1 MIRKFYVPFLV
12 PALLMAATAWNVEV
26 AGKDR
31 DIDAGVL
38 LGPCGSSAAAGPTGI
53 NDDFTNRSIGADI
66 VTDANSVTANSA
78 SVVFRNT
85 LQNTGAADDAF
96 IIVAPSL
103 PPGFRAEVSTDNGDT
118 YTVIDQWSN
127 SITVAVG
134 YRAAV
139 ILLVRITAPA
149 GLPVLQAFETV
160 IRATSTVSPAVT
172 NETINR
178 VYTGFVRLENARAI
192 VNQTGVEGP
201 ADAVP
206 GAQLEFTITYSN
218 ISSMNGV
225 DCALLTAYNLVI
237 SADGRKSPNNWGV
250 TTDHIV
256 GASDDRGGLIV
267 GDRPNSQSLAN
278 VVMRLE
284 AGQSGVFRFRRM
296 IR

>member
-1 MIRKFYVPFLV
+1 MIRRFYVLFL
-12 PALLMAATAWNVEV
+12 ALTLVMAAHARNARAT
-26 AGKDR
+26 GKDR
-31 DIDAGVL
+31 EIDDGVL
-38 LGPCGSSAAAGPTGI
+38 LGPCGSSAATGPTGI

-66 VTDANSVTANSA
+66 VTGSNPVTANSA

-85 LQNTGAADDAF
+85 LQNTGPADDAF
-96 IIVAPSL
+96 IIAAPSL
-103 PPGFRAEVSTDNGDT
+103 PPGFRAEVSTDNGDN
-118 YTVIDQWSN
+118 YAAIDQWSN

-139 ILLVRITAPA
+139 ILFVRITAPG

-178 VYTGFVRLENARAI
+178 IYTGFIRLENARAI
-192 VNQTGVEGP
+192 VNHTGVGSP
-201 ADAVP
+201 SDAVP
-206 GAQLEFTITYSN
+206 GAQMEFIITYSN

-225 DCALLTAYNLVI
+225 DCALLIAYNLVI
-237 SADGRKSPNNWGV
+237 SADGRKSPNDWGV

-256 GASDDRGGLIV
+256 GASDNRGGLIV

-284 AGQSGVFRFRRM
+284 AGESGEFRFRRT

>member
-1 MIRKFYVPFLV
+1 MIRKYYCLFL
-12 PALLMAATAWNVEV
+12 ALTLVMAATAGN
-26 AGKDR
+26 AGATGKDR
-31 DIDAGVL
+31 EIEAGVL

-66 VTDANSVTANSA
+66 VTGPNTVTANSA

-85 LQNTGAADDAF
+85 LQNTGTSDDAF
-96 IIVAPSL
+96 IIAAPSL

-118 YTVIDQWSN
+118 YAVIDQWSN

-139 ILLVRITAPA
+139 ILFVRVTAPG
-149 GLPVLQAFETV
+149 GLPGLQAFETI

-178 VYTGFVRLENARAI
+178 IYTGFIRLEYVQAI
-192 VNQTGVEGP
+192 VNRTGVGGP
-201 ADAVP
+201 ADTVP
-206 GAQLEFTITYSN
+206 GAQVDFSITYSN
-218 ISSMNGV
+218 ISSLNGV
-225 DCALLTAYNLVI
+225 DCALLTAFNLVI
-237 SADGRKSPNNWGV
+237 SADGRKPPNNWGV

-256 GASDDRGGLIV
+256 GATDNRGGYII
-267 GDRPNSQSLAN
+267 GDRPNSQGLTNLIA
-278 VVMRLE
+278 RLKPGE
-284 AGQSGVFRFRRM
+284 SGVFRFGRM

>member
-1 MIRKFYVPFLV
+1 MIRKFYVLFL
-12 PALLMAATAWNVEV
+12 ALTLVSAATAAN
-26 AGKDR
+26 AGVRGIDR
-31 DIDAGVL
+31 AIDTGVL

-66 VTDANSVTANSA
+66 VTGPNTVTANSA

-85 LQNTGAADDAF
+85 LRNTGTAEGAF
-96 IIVAPSL
+96 IITAPSL
-103 PPGFRAEVSTDNGDT
+103 PLGFRAEVSSDNGDT
-118 YTVIDQWSN
+118 YALLDQSSN

-139 ILLVRITAPA
+139 ILFVRITAPA
-149 GLPVLQAFETV
+149 VLPGLQAFETV
-160 IRATSTVSPAVT
+160 IRATSTVSPEVT

-178 VYTGFVRLENARAI
+178 IYTGFVRLEYAQAMMNR
-192 VNQTGVEGP
+192 TGVGGP
-201 ADAVP
+201 SDPVP
-206 GAQLEFTITYSN
+206 GAQVEITITYSN

-237 SADGRKSPNNWGV
+237 NADGRRPSNNWGV

-256 GASDDRGGLIV
+256 GASDNRGGLIV

-278 VVMRLE
+278 TVMRLG
-284 AGQSGVFRFRRM
+284 AGESGVFRFRRL

>member
-1 MIRKFYVPFLV
+1 MIRKFYVLFL
-12 PALLMAATAWNVEV
+12 ALTLVMGATAWNGGV
-26 AGKDR
+26 AAKDLE
-31 DIDAGVL
+31 IDAGVL

-66 VTDANSVTANSA
+66 VTGPNTVTANSA

-85 LQNTGAADDAF
+85 LQNTGTADDAF
-96 IIVAPSL
+96 IIAAPSL
-103 PPGFRAEVSTDNGDT
+103 PPGFKAEVSTDNGDT
-118 YTVIDQWSN
+118 YAVLDQWSN

-139 ILLVRITAPA
+139 ILFVRITAPG

-178 VYTGFVRLENARAI
+178 IYTGFIRLENAQAI
-192 VNQTGVEGP
+192 VNHTGVGGP
-201 ADAVP
+201 SDAVP
-206 GAQLEFTITYSN
+206 GAQLEFMITYSN

-225 DCALLTAYNLVI
+225 DCALLIAYNLVI
-237 SADGRKSPNNWGV
+237 SADGRKLPNNWGM

-256 GASDDRGGLIV
+256 GASDNRGGLIV

-278 VVMRLE
+278 AVMRLE

>member
-1 MIRKFYVPFLV
+1 MIRKFYVLFL
-12 PALLMAATAWNVEV
+12 ALALVMAATASNAGVT
-26 AGKDR
+26 GKDR
-31 DIDAGVL
+31 EIDTGVL

-66 VTDANSVTANSA
+66 VTGPNSVTATSA

-85 LQNTGAADDAF
+85 LQNTGTADDAF
-96 IIVAPSL
+96 IIAAPSL

-118 YTVIDQWSN
+118 YAVIDQWSN
-127 SITVAVG
+127 SLTVAVG

-139 ILLVRITAPA
+139 ILFVRITAPA
-149 GLPVLQAFETV
+149 GLPVLQPFETV
-160 IRATSTVSPAVT
+160 IRATSTVAPTVT

-178 VYTGFVRLENARAI
+178 IYTGFIRLENAQAI
-192 VNQTGVEGP
+192 VNHTGVGGP
-201 ADAVP
+201 SDAVP
-206 GAQLEFTITYSN
+206 GAQVEFMITYSN

-225 DCALLTAYNLVI
+225 DCALLIAYNLVI
-237 SADGRKSPNNWGV
+237 SADGRKPPNNWGV

-278 VVMRLE
+278 VVMRLD
-284 AGQSGVFRFRRM
+284 AGESGVFRFRRM

>member
-1 MIRKFYVPFLV
+1 MIRKFYVLFL
-12 PALLMAATAWNVEV
+12 ALTLVMAATAWNAGVT
-26 AGKDR
+26 GKDR
-31 DIDAGVL
+31 EINAGVL

-66 VTDANSVTANSA
+66 VTGPNTVTANSA

-85 LQNTGAADDAF
+85 LQNTGTADDAF
-96 IIVAPSL
+96 IIAAPSL

-118 YTVIDQWSN
+118 YAVIDQWSN

-139 ILLVRITAPA
+139 ILFVRITAPG

-178 VYTGFVRLENARAI
+178 IYTGFIRLENAQAI
-192 VNQTGVEGP
+192 VNHTGVGGP
-201 ADAVP
+201 SDAVP
-206 GAQLEFTITYSN
+206 GAQVEFIITYSN

-225 DCALLTAYNLVI
+225 DCALLIAYNLVI
-237 SADGRKSPNNWGV
+237 SADGRKPPNNWGV

-256 GASDDRGGLIV
+256 GASDNRGGLIV

-284 AGQSGVFRFRRM
+284 AGESGVFRFRRM

>member
-1 MIRKFYVPFLV
+1 MIRKVYVLFL
-12 PALLMAATAWNVEV
+12 ALILVLAATASNARVT
-26 AGKDR
+26 GKDR
-31 DIDAGVL
+31 EISAGVL

-66 VTDANSVTANSA
+66 VTGPHTVTANSA

-85 LQNTGAADDAF
+85 LQNTGTADDAF
-96 IIVAPSL
+96 IIAAPSL

-118 YTVIDQWSN
+118 YAVIDQWSN

-139 ILLVRITAPA
+139 ILFVRITAPG

-178 VYTGFVRLENARAI
+178 IYTGFIRLENAQAI
-192 VNQTGVEGP
+192 VNHTGVGGP
-201 ADAVP
+201 SDAVP
-206 GAQLEFTITYSN
+206 GAQVEFIITYSN

-225 DCALLTAYNLVI
+225 DCALLIAYNLVI
-237 SADGRKSPNNWGV
+237 SADGRKTPNNWGV

-256 GASDDRGGLIV
+256 GASDNRGGLIV

-284 AGQSGVFRFRRM
+284 AGESGVFRFRRM

>member
-1 MIRKFYVPFLV
+1 MLRKFYVLFL
-12 PALLMAATAWNVEV
+12 ALTLLMAATAWN
-26 AGKDR
+26 AGVTGKNR
-31 DIDAGVL
+31 EIDAGVL
-38 LGPCGSSAAAGPTGI
+38 LGPCGSSAAAGPAGI
-53 NDDFTNRSIGADI
+53 NDDFTNLSIGADI
-66 VTDANSVTANSA
+66 VTGPNTLTANSA

-85 LQNTGAADDAF
+85 LQNTGTSDDAF
-96 IIVAPSL
+96 IITAPSL

-118 YTVIDQWSN
+118 YAVIDQWST

-139 ILLVRITAPA
+139 ILFVRVTAPG
-149 GLPVLQAFETV
+149 GLPALKFFETI
-160 IRATSTVSPAVT
+160 IRATSTVSPAVN

-178 VYTGFVRLENARAI
+178 IYTGFIRLEHAQEI
-192 VNQTGVEGP
+192 VNRTGVGGA

-206 GAQLEFTITYSN
+206 GAEVEFIITYSN

-237 SADGRKSPNNWGV
+237 SADGRKPPNNWGV

-256 GASDDRGGLIV
+256 GASDNRGGLIV
-267 GDRPNSQSLAN
+267 GDRSNSQSLAN
-278 VVMRLE
+278 MVMRLD
-284 AGQSGVFRFRRM
+284 AGESGIFRFRRM

>member
-1 MIRKFYVPFLV
+1 MIRKFYVLFL
-12 PALLMAATAWNVEV
+12 ALTLVMAATAWNAGVT
-26 AGKDR
+26 GKDR
-31 DIDAGVL
+31 EIDAGVL

-66 VTDANSVTANSA
+66 VTGPNTVTANSA

-85 LQNTGAADDAF
+85 LQNTGTADDAF
-96 IIVAPSL
+96 IIAAPSL
-103 PPGFRAEVSTDNGDT
+103 PLGFRAEVSTDNGDT
-118 YTVIDQWSN
+118 YAVIDQWSN

-139 ILLVRITAPA
+139 ILFVRITAPS
-149 GLPVLQAFETV
+149 GLPGLHAFETV

-178 VYTGFVRLENARAI
+178 IYTGFIRLENAEAI
-192 VNQTGVEGP
+192 VNHTGVGGP
-201 ADAVP
+201 SDAVP
-206 GAQLEFTITYSN
+206 GAQVEFIITYSN

-225 DCALLTAYNLVI
+225 DCALLIAYNLVI
-237 SADGRKSPNNWGV
+237 SADGRKPPNNWGV
-250 TTDHIV
+250 TTDHVV
-256 GASDDRGGLIV
+256 GASDNRGGLIV

-278 VVMRLE
+278 VVMRLD
-284 AGQSGVFRFRRM
+284 AGESGVFRFRRM

>member
-1 MIRKFYVPFLV
+1 MIRQFYVLFL
-12 PALLMAATAWNVEV
+12 ALTLVMAAPAWNAGVT
-26 AGKDR
+26 GKDR
-31 DIDAGVL
+31 EIDAGVL
-38 LGPCGSSAAAGPTGI
+38 LGPCGSSAAAGPNGI

-66 VTDANSVTANSA
+66 VTGPNTATANSA

-85 LQNTGAADDAF
+85 LQNTGTADDAF
-96 IIVAPSL
+96 IITAPSL

-118 YTVIDQWSN
+118 YSVVDQWSN

-134 YRAAV
+134 YRAVV
-139 ILLVRITAPA
+139 IMFVRITAPA
-149 GLPVLQAFETV
+149 GLPGLQAFETV
-160 IRATSTVSPAVT
+160 IRATSTVSPTVT

-178 VYTGFVRLENARAI
+178 IYTGFIRLEYAQAI
-192 VNQTGVEGP
+192 VNHTGVGGP

-206 GAQLEFTITYSN
+206 GAQVEFIITYSN

-237 SADGRKSPNNWGV
+237 SADGRKPPNNWGV

-256 GASDDRGGLIV
+256 GASDNRGGLIV
-267 GDRPNSQSLAN
+267 GDRPNSQSLTN
-278 VVMRLE
+278 MVMRLE
-284 AGQSGVFRFRRM
+284 AGESGVFRFRRM

>member
-1 MIRKFYVPFLV
+1 MIRKFYVLFLALTLV
-12 PALLMAATAWNVEV
+12 IAAPAWKAGVTA
-26 AGKDR
+26 KDR
-31 DIDAGVL
+31 EIDTGVL

-66 VTDANSVTANSA
+66 VTGPNTVTANSA

-85 LQNTGAADDAF
+85 LQNTGTADDAF
-96 IIVAPSL
+96 IIAAPSL

-118 YTVIDQWSN
+118 YAVLDQWSN

-134 YRAAV
+134 YRAAI
-139 ILLVRITAPA
+139 ILFVRITAPG

-178 VYTGFVRLENARAI
+178 IYTGFIRLENSQAI
-192 VNQTGVEGP
+192 VNHTGVGGP
-201 ADAVP
+201 SDAVP
-206 GAQLEFTITYSN
+206 GAQVEFIITYSN

-225 DCALLTAYNLVI
+225 DCALLIAYNLVI
-237 SADGRKSPNNWGV
+237 SADGRKLPNNWGV

-256 GASDDRGGLIV
+256 GASDNRGGLIV
-267 GDRPNSQSLAN
+267 GDRPHSQSLAN
-278 VVMRLE
+278 AVMRLE
-284 AGQSGVFRFRRM
+284 AGESGVFRFRRM

>member
-1 MIRKFYVPFLV
+1 MIRKFYVLFL
-12 PALLMAATAWNVEV
+12 ALIMIMAATALNAGVT
-26 AGKDR
+26 GKDR
-31 DIDAGVL
+31 EIDAGVL

-66 VTDANSVTANSA
+66 VTGPNTITANSA

-85 LQNTGAADDAF
+85 LQNTGTADDAF
-96 IIVAPSL
+96 IIAAPSL

-118 YTVIDQWSN
+118 YAVIDQWSN

-139 ILLVRITAPA
+139 ILFVRITAPG
-149 GLPVLQAFETV
+149 GLPVLKAFETV
-160 IRATSTVSPAVT
+160 VRATSTVSPAVT

-178 VYTGFVRLENARAI
+178 IYTGFIRLENAHAI
-192 VNQTGVEGP
+192 VNHTGVGGP
-201 ADAVP
+201 SDAVP
-206 GAQLEFTITYSN
+206 GAQVEFIITYSN

-225 DCALLTAYNLVI
+225 DCALLIAYNLVI

-256 GASDDRGGLIV
+256 GASDNRGGLIA

-284 AGQSGVFRFRRM
+284 AGESGVFRFRRM

>member
-1 MIRKFYVPFLV
+1 MIRKSYVLFL
-12 PALLMAATAWNVEV
+12 ALILVLAATAWNAGV

-31 DIDAGVL
+31 EIDAGVL
-38 LGPCGSSAAAGPTGI
+38 LGPCGSSAAAGPTGV

-66 VTDANSVTANSA
+66 VTGPNTVTANSA

-85 LQNTGAADDAF
+85 LQNTGTADDAF
-96 IIVAPSL
+96 IIAAPSL
-103 PPGFRAEVSTDNGDT
+103 PPGFRAEMSTDNGDT
-118 YTVIDQWSN
+118 YTSIDQWSN

-134 YRAAV
+134 YRAAI
-139 ILLVRITAPA
+139 ILFVRITAPA
-149 GLPVLQAFETV
+149 GLPGLQAFETV
-160 IRATSTVSPAVT
+160 IRATSMVAPAVN

-178 VYTGFVRLENARAI
+178 IYTGFIQLESVQAI
-192 VNQTGVEGP
+192 VNHTGVGGP
-201 ADAVP
+201 SDAVP
-206 GAQLEFTITYSN
+206 GAQVEFLITYSN

-225 DCALLTAYNLVI
+225 DCALLIAYNLVI
-237 SADGRKSPNNWGV
+237 NADGRKPPNNWGV

-256 GASDDRGGLIV
+256 GASDNRGGLIV

-284 AGQSGVFRFRRM
+284 AGESGVFRFRRM

>member
-1 MIRKFYVPFLV
+1 MIRKFYVLFLTLTLV
-12 PALLMAATAWNVEV
+12 MAAPAGNAGVT
-26 AGKDR
+26 GKDR
-31 DIDAGVL
+31 EIDTGVL
-38 LGPCGSSAAAGPTGI
+38 LGPCGSSAASGPTGI

-66 VTDANSVTANSA
+66 VIGPNTVTANSA

-85 LQNTGAADDAF
+85 LQNTGTADDAF
-96 IIVAPSL
+96 IIAASSL

-118 YTVIDQWSN
+118 YAVLDQWSN

-134 YRAAV
+134 YRAAI
-139 ILLVRITAPA
+139 ILFIRITAPG

-178 VYTGFVRLENARAI
+178 IYTGFIRLENTHAI
-192 VNQTGVEGP
+192 VNHTGVGGP
-201 ADAVP
+201 AEAVP
-206 GAQLEFTITYSN
+206 GAQVEFIITYSN

-237 SADGRKSPNNWGV
+237 SADGRKLPNNWGV

-256 GASDDRGGLIV
+256 GASDNRGGFIV

-278 VVMRLE
+278 VVMRLD
-284 AGQSGVFRFRRM
+284 AGESGVFRFRRM

>member
-1 MIRKFYVPFLV
+1 MIRKFYVLFL
-12 PALLMAATAWNVEV
+12 ALTLVMGATAWNAGVT
-26 AGKDR
+26 GKDR
-31 DIDAGVL
+31 ETDAGVL

-66 VTDANSVTANSA
+66 VTGPNTVTANSA

-85 LQNTGAADDAF
+85 LQNTGPADDAF
-96 IIVAPSL
+96 IIAAPSL

-118 YTVIDQWSN
+118 YAVIDQWTN

-139 ILLVRITAPA
+139 ILFVRITAPG

-178 VYTGFVRLENARAI
+178 IYTGFIRLENARAI
-192 VNQTGVEGP
+192 VNHTGVGGP
-201 ADAVP
+201 SDAVP
-206 GAQLEFTITYSN
+206 GAQVEFIITYSN

-225 DCALLTAYNLVI
+225 DCALLIAHNLVI
-237 SADGRKSPNNWGV
+237 SADGRKPPDNWGV

-278 VVMRLE
+278 MVMQLE
-284 AGQSGVFRFRRM
+284 AGESGVFRFRRM

>member
-1 MIRKFYVPFLV
+1 MIRKFYVLFL
-12 PALLMAATAWNVEV
+12 ALTLVMASTAWNAGVT
-26 AGKDR
+26 GKDR
-31 DIDAGVL
+31 EIHAGVL

-53 NDDFTNRSIGADI
+53 NDDFTNLSIGADI
-66 VTDANSVTANSA
+66 VTGPNTVTANSA

-85 LQNTGAADDAF
+85 LQNTGTADDAF
-96 IIVAPSL
+96 IIAAPSL

-118 YTVIDQWSN
+118 YAVIDQWSN

-134 YRAAV
+134 YRAVV
-139 ILLVRITAPA
+139 ILFVRITAPG

-160 IRATSTVSPAVT
+160 IRATSTVSPVVT

-178 VYTGFVRLENARAI
+178 IYTGFIRLENAQAI
-192 VNQTGVEGP
+192 ENQTGVGGP

-206 GAQLEFTITYSN
+206 GAQVEFIITYSN

-225 DCALLTAYNLVI
+225 DCALLIAYNLVI
-237 SADGRKSPNNWGV
+237 SADGRKPPNNWGV

-284 AGQSGVFRFRRM
+284 AGESGVFRFRRM

>member
-1 MIRKFYVPFLV
+1 MIRKVYVLFL
-12 PALLMAATAWNVEV
+12 ALTLVLAATAWNAGVT
-26 AGKDR
+26 GKDR
-31 DIDAGVL
+31 EIDAGVL

-66 VTDANSVTANSA
+66 VSGPNTVTANSA

-85 LQNTGAADDAF
+85 LQNTGPVDDAF
-96 IIVAPSL
+96 IIAAPSL

-118 YTVIDQWSN
+118 YAVIDQWGS

-139 ILLVRITAPA
+139 ILFVRITAPG

-178 VYTGFVRLENARAI
+178 IYTGFIRLENAQAI
-192 VNQTGVEGP
+192 VNHTGVGG
-201 ADAVP
+201 ASDAVP
-206 GAQLEFTITYSN
+206 GAQVEFIITYSN

-225 DCALLTAYNLVI
+225 DCALLIAYNLVI
-237 SADGRKSPNNWGV
+237 SADGRKPPNNWGV

-256 GASDDRGGLIV
+256 GASDNRGGLIV

-284 AGQSGVFRFRRM
+284 AGESGVFRFRRM

>member
-1 MIRKFYVPFLV
+1 MIRKFYVLFL
-12 PALLMAATAWNVEV
+12 ALTLVMAATAWNAGVT
-26 AGKDR
+26 GKDR
-31 DIDAGVL
+31 EVDAGVL
-38 LGPCGSSAAAGPTGI
+38 LGPGGSSAAAGPTGI

-66 VTDANSVTANSA
+66 VTGPNTVTANSA

-85 LQNTGAADDAF
+85 LQNTGTADDAF
-96 IIVAPSL
+96 IIAAPSL

-118 YTVIDQWSN
+118 YAVIDQWSN

-139 ILLVRITAPA
+139 ILFVRITAPG

-178 VYTGFVRLENARAI
+178 IYTGFIRLENAQAI
-192 VNQTGVEGP
+192 VNRTGVGGP
-201 ADAVP
+201 SDAVP
-206 GAQLEFTITYSN
+206 GAQVEFIITYSN

-225 DCALLTAYNLVI
+225 DCALLIAYNLVI
-237 SADGRKSPNNWGV
+237 SADRRKPPNNWGV

-256 GASDDRGGLIV
+256 GASDNRGGLIV
-267 GDRPNSQSLAN
+267 GDRPNSQSLSN

-284 AGQSGVFRFRRM
+284 AGESGVFRFRRM

>member
-1 MIRKFYVPFLV
+1 MIRKFYCLFL
-12 PALLMAATAWNVEV
+12 ALTLVMAATAGN
-26 AGKDR
+26 AAAKGKDR
-31 DIDAGVL
+31 EIEAGVL

-66 VTDANSVTANSA
+66 VTGPNTVTANSA

-85 LQNTGAADDAF
+85 LQNTGTSDDAF
-96 IIVAPSL
+96 IIAAPSL
-103 PPGFRAEVSTDNGDT
+103 PPGFRAEVSSDNGDT
-118 YTVIDQWSN
+118 YAVIDQWSN

-139 ILLVRITAPA
+139 ILFVRITAPG

-160 IRATSTVSPAVT
+160 IRATSTISPAVT

-178 VYTGFVRLENARAI
+178 IYTGFIRLENTRVV
-192 VNQTGVEGP
+192 VNRTGVGGP

-206 GAQLEFTITYSN
+206 GALLEFMITYSN

-225 DCALLTAYNLVI
+225 DCALLTAFNLVI
-237 SADGRKSPNNWGV
+237 SADGRKPPNNWGV

-256 GASDDRGGLIV
+256 GATDNRGGYII
-267 GDRPNSQSLAN
+267 GDRPNSQSLTNLIA
-278 VVMRLE
+278 RLKPGE
-284 AGQSGVFRFRRM
+284 SGVFRFGRI

>member
-1 MIRKFYVPFLV
+1 MIRKFYVLFL
-12 PALLMAATAWNVEV
+12 ALSLVIAATSWNEGV

-31 DIDAGVL
+31 KIDAGVL

-66 VTDANSVTANSA
+66 VTGPNTVIANSA

-85 LQNTGAADDAF
+85 LQNTGTDDDAF
-96 IIVAPSL
+96 IIAAPSL

-118 YTVIDQWSN
+118 YAVIDQWSN

-134 YRAAV
+134 YRAAI
-139 ILLVRITAPA
+139 ILFVRITAPA
-149 GLPVLQAFETV
+149 GLPALQAFETV
-160 IRATSTVSPAVT
+160 IRATSTVSPVVN

-178 VYTGFVRLENARAI
+178 IYTGFIRLEYDQAI
-192 VNQTGVEGP
+192 VNHTGVGGP
-201 ADAVP
+201 SDAVP
-206 GAQLEFTITYSN
+206 GAQVEFIITYSN

-225 DCALLTAYNLVI
+225 DCALLIAYNLVI
-237 SADGRKSPNNWGV
+237 TADGRKPPNNWGV

-256 GASDDRGGLIV
+256 GASDNRGGLIV
-267 GDRPNSQSLAN
+267 GDRPDSQSLAN

-284 AGQSGVFRFRRM
+284 AGESGVFRFRRI

>member
-1 MIRKFYVPFLV
+1 MIRKFFVLFL
-12 PALLMAATAWNVEV
+12 ALTLVMAATAWNAGVT
-26 AGKDR
+26 GKDR
-31 DIDAGVL
+31 AIDAGVL

-66 VTDANSVTANSA
+66 VTDPNTVTANSA

-85 LQNTGAADDAF
+85 LQNTGTADDAF
-96 IIVAPSL
+96 IIAASSL

-118 YTVIDQWSN
+118 YAVIDQWSN

-139 ILLVRITAPA
+139 ILFVRITAPG

-178 VYTGFVRLENARAI
+178 IYTGFIRLENGRAI
-192 VNQTGVEGP
+192 VNQTGVGGP
-201 ADAVP
+201 SDAVP
-206 GAQLEFTITYSN
+206 GAQVEFIITYSN
-218 ISSMNGV
+218 ISSMNGI
-225 DCALLTAYNLVI
+225 DCALLIAYNLVI
-237 SADGRKSPNNWGV
+237 SADGRKLPNNWGV

-284 AGQSGVFRFRRM
+284 AGDSGVFRFRRT